1 MLTSLNT
8 FLVAQLGP
16 LGPIIAMGGV
26 GLIMLLIAVPFLLG
40 QKPDRMEKLREDRMN
55 AGKHASENPNQQ
67 LRLAGGMEQL
77 DRFADYLE
85 PQNQVEFSAI
95 REQLIQ
101 AGYRSK
107 SAVRTFYF
115 AQFALGIGLLA
126 LGVIYTLLTGDEEQ
140 TSTKAAM
147 TTLIPG
153 LVGYYLPRYWV
164 NKRIDTR
171 QQEIQ
176 DGFPD
181 SLDLMLVCV
190 EAGQGLD
197 QAIIRVSEEIRPS
210 FPAIAEEFEMVA
222 WEIKAGKDKSSVLK
236 DMGDRSGVADVA
248 SFVTVLIQSQTFGTS
263 IAEALRVY
271 ANEMRD
277 KRVMRAEEKAN
288 VLPTKL
294 TLGTMMFTLPPLLI
308 ILIGPSMYSI
318 YATLSGGG
326 IGAN

>member
-1 MLTSLNT
+1 
-8 FLVAQLGP
+8 
-16 LGPIIAMGGV
+16 MGGV
-26 GLIMLLIAVPFLLG
+26 GLIMLLIAVPLLLG

-326 IGAN
+326 IGVN

>member
-1 MLTSLNT
+1 
-8 FLVAQLGP
+8 
-16 LGPIIAMGGV
+16 MGGV

>member
-1 MLTSLNT
+1 
-8 FLVAQLGP
+8 
-16 LGPIIAMGGV
+16 MGGV
-26 GLIMLLIAVPFLLG
+26 GLIMLLIAVPLLLG

-164 NKRIDTR
+164 NKRIVTR

>member
-1 MLTSLNT
+1 
-8 FLVAQLGP
+8 
-16 LGPIIAMGGV
+16 MGGV
-26 GLIMLLIAVPFLLG
+26 GLIMLLIAVPLLLG